1 MSSHASNC
9 SSLILIYFSRRLN
22 FHSDP
27 TGIAAGLN
35 RFFMNFDSG
44 VYLTSS
50 LVSRLI
56 FSKLQPVFVLAS
68 FPTILAITAT
78 SLLGLVSSER

>member
-1 MSSHASNC
+1 
-9 SSLILIYFSRRLN
+9 
-22 FHSDP
+22 
-27 TGIAAGLN
+27 
-35 RFFMNFDSG
+35 MNIDSG
-44 VYLTSS
+44 VNLTSS